1 VSRVRSSEHPAGHR
15 AADTVADAVLRRPKV
30 LPAAA
35 TVGQARAALADDH
48 VHAMPVV
55 DAGVLLAVV
64 ERADLE
70 GVPDATPAAL
80 VGRLEGR
87 TVDPDADLTTTWAGM
102 AAEGRRRLAV
112 VDAQWV
118 LLGLLCL
125 KRHGR
130 GFCSAADVVARE
142 ADRRRSEVAETVE
155 PDRARRDQ

>member
-1 VSRVRSSEHPAGHR
+1 MSRSGSSERPAEHAHG
-15 AADTVADAVLRRPKV
+15 TVAAAALRRPKV

-55 DAGVLLAVV
+55 EAGVLLAVV

-80 VGRLEGR
+80 VGRLAGR
-87 TVDPDADLTTTWAGM
+87 TVAPTADLASTWAGM

-112 VDAQWV
+112 VDTDGA

-130 GFCSAADVVARE
+130 GFCSATDVAARE
-142 ADRRRSEVAETVE
+142 ADRGGPKQPLR
-155 PDRARRDQ
+155 